1 MIRTIKNPHWINNA
15 RSVMSAEF
23 HYSDGR
29 VMTAVINS
37 NDVNN
42 PDWVEIMDKFSKE
55 ELEENT
61 QRAIRKIQRERE
73 AEKVREQAMADKKRQ
88 EELFAVKLQ
97 AFEVDAI
104 KNTTNRALKSAIRR
118 AKSTFEVYAFAAAV
132 IMDDYNKQQ
141 QAGEESQTTE

>member
-1 MIRTIKNPHWINNA
+1 MIRTIKNPHWTNNA
-15 RSVMSAEF
+15 RTVMSAEF

-37 NDVNN
+37 GDVNN
-42 PDWVEIMDKFSKE
+42 PDWVEIMAKFTPE

-61 QRAIRKIQRERE
+61 KRVIRKINQQRE
-73 AEKVREQAMADKKRQ
+73 AERAREQAMADKKRQ
-88 EELFAVKLQ
+88 EELFAIKLQ

-118 AKSTFEVYAFAAAV
+118 AKNSFEVHAFAAAL
-132 IMDDYNKQQ
+132 IMEEYNKQQ
-141 QAGEESQTTE
+141 TSSSDPSTE

>member
-1 MIRTIKNPHWINNA
+1 MIRTIKNPHWTNNA
-15 RSVMSAEF
+15 RTVMSAEF

-37 NDVNN
+37 GDVNN
-42 PDWVEIMDKFSKE
+42 PDWVEIMAKFTPE

-61 QRAIRKIQRERE
+61 KRVIRKINQQRE
-73 AEKVREQAMADKKRQ
+73 AERAREQAMADKKRQ
-88 EELFAVKLQ
+88 EELFAIKLQ

-118 AKSTFEVYAFAAAV
+118 AKNSFEVQAFAAAL
-132 IMDDYNKQQ
+132 IMEEYSKQQ
-141 QAGEESQTTE
+141 TSQTDPPTE